1 MQELAEH
8 DFELP
13 GDLSQ
18 YSETE
23 IVEYVNGIVR
33 ELADTRSQQ
42 IKLGKRVSQLS
53 NTVSALTRTLGTLT
67 HNHDQLDA
75 KVRSLVQNVNHVQD
89 KSQKALL
96 IADEAI
102 RDVWQLREETKQQF
116 QRVNENLGSLGLR
129 INQFIDN
136 V

>member
-1 MQELAEH
+1 MQELAER

-23 IVEYVNGIVR
+23 LTEYVNNIVW

-53 NTVSALTRTLGTLT
+53 TTVSSLTRTISSLT
-67 HNHDQLDA
+67 HHHDQLDA
-75 KVRSLVQNVNHVQD
+75 KVQSLVRNVDLVQTESRQALETAD
-89 KSQKALL
+89 K
-96 IADEAI
+96 AI
-102 RDVWQLREETKQQF
+102 QDVRHLREETRQQF
-116 QRVNENLGSLGLR
+116 QRVGENLDSLGIR
-129 INQFIDN
+129 IDRFIDG